1 MTQDTDSRASEGA
14 SLCPNCVDDQKCR
27 RKMVCDASGWPLRP
41 ISADAAQAQE
51 PSEEQITA
59 ALSAAAFFD
68 TPQSRKDMRR
78 ALIAA
83 ADPSRLP
90 ELLGLAPSATQATS
104 EIACHPSTD
113 GAPAEPTGEMRW
125 AGAQEAQRQL
135 RWKPYEMDWQRAA
148 AAIYKAM
155 LAAAPPPPAAIAGE
169 SEQGLW
175 LTDLFSLIHAWHGT
189 RDGTPSKAKA
199 WIALWDHAHNIGP
212 HWRARAYIA
221 ASAPKEPAEP
231 VPAQPTEA
239 VQRLAAEQFPLPP
252 AKVQAYAD
260 TNGLPTDDVK
270 TCESCPTCGA
280 PVTVFQ
286 PKVGEPIYTHK
297 PADGV
302 ALPDGGQKK

>member
-155 LAAAPPPPAAIAGE
+155 LAAAPPPPAAMSRPNYDAAHAVVQKHGGYRN
-169 SEQGLW
+169 GL
-175 LTDLFSLIHAWHGT
+175 LPEMFA
-189 RDGTPSKAKA
+189 
-199 WIALWDHAHNIGP
+199 
-212 HWRARAYIA
+212 A
-221 ASAPKEPAEP
+221 ASAPPAQGAAAP
-231 VPAQPTEA
+231 AAPAQPKRSDPKNCTA
-239 VQRLAAEQFPLPP
+239 RVNCDNGIITTRSCTTQRPLID
-252 AKVQAYAD
+252 KGGSSDGERDYY
-260 TNGLPTDDVK
+260 
-270 TCESCPTCGA
+270 ECPDCGKSI
-280 PVTVFQ
+280 TIDYR
-286 PKVGEPIYTHK
+286 EN
-297 PADGV
+297 
-302 ALPDGGQKK
+302 